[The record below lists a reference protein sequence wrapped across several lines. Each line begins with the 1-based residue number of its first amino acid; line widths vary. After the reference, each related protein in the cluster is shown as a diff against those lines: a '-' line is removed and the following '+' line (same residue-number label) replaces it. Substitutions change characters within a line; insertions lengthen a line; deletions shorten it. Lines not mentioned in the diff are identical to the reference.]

1 MKRVTPAA
9 LVAGLVC
16 ATALAI
22 GAGRRLEAVAS
33 QPSAKPFGLVIH
45 GGEGVKPR
53 DEMTPELE
61 RQYRSVLER
70 AVVAGWTILRDGG
83 SSVAAVEAAIRVMED
98 SPLFNAGKGAS
109 YNRAGFNELDAAI
122 MDGATL
128 KAGAVAVVRRVRN
141 PISLAR
147 LVMERSPHVLMAG
160 EGAEVFALEQGMT
173 LVPPSYFYTEHKWRS
188 LQLRLQQ
195 ETPYGQSPVIKKSS
209 GDDPALMGTV
219 GAAALDRSGNL
230 AAGTS
235 TGGREGK
242 LPGRVGDS
250 PIIGAGTY
258 ANNESL
264 AVSSTGLGE
273 YVLRLG
279 ATKEASD
286 LMAIGGRSVGEATEI
301 VRAKLEKM
309 GGSIGMVAIDRHG
322 TIATPFTGSG
332 MYRAWALSDGTVTV
346 KIYRD

>member
-1 MKRVTPAA
+1 MSAA
-9 LVAGLVC
+9 LAAGVLLTAGLVAGAVSPGP
-16 ATALAI
+16 ARAVQPE
-22 GAGRRLEAVAS
+22 RR
-33 QPSAKPFGLVIH
+33 FGLVIH
-45 GGEGVKPR
+45 GGEGVTSR
-53 DEMTPELE
+53 GEMTAERE
-61 RQYRSVLER
+61 RQYRDALQQ
-70 AVVAGWTILRDGG
+70 AVSAGWTVLRDGG
-83 SSVAAVEAAIRVMED
+83 TSVAAVEAAIRVMED

-128 KAGAVAVVRRVRN
+128 KAGAVAVVRHVRN

-147 LVMERSPHVLMAG
+147 LVMDRSPHVLMAG
-160 EGAEVFALEQGMT
+160 EGAEAFALEQGMP

-195 ETPYGQSPVIKKSS
+195 ETPYGRAPVVK
-209 GDDPALMGTV
+209 DAPDLDPALSGTV

-258 ANNESL
+258 ASNESL
-264 AVSSTGLGE
+264 AVSSTGTRRIRPAPRQHEGGVGPDDDRREERRRGHGDRPGE
-273 YVLRLG
+273 DR
-279 ATKEASD
+279 ED
-286 LMAIGGRSVGEATEI
+286 GRQRRDG
-301 VRAKLEKM
+301 RDRPP
-309 GGSIGMVAIDRHG
+309 GDDRHAVHG
-322 TIATPFTGSG
+322 
-332 MYRAWALSDGTVTV
+332 R
-346 KIYRD
+346 RDVPRVRPV

>member
-1 MKRVTPAA
+1 MTRLKSAA
-9 LVAGLVC
+9 LAAGVLLAAGLVAGAVSPGP
-16 ATALAI
+16 ARAVQPE
-22 GAGRRLEAVAS
+22 RR
-33 QPSAKPFGLVIH
+33 FGLVIH
-45 GGEGVKPR
+45 GGEGVTSR
-53 DEMTPELE
+53 GEMTAERE
-61 RQYRSVLER
+61 RQYRDALQQ
-70 AVVAGWTILRDGG
+70 AVSAGWTVLRDGG
-83 SSVAAVEAAIRVMED
+83 TSVAAVEAAIRVMED

-128 KAGAVAVVRRVRN
+128 EAGAVAVVRHVRN

-147 LVMERSPHVLMAG
+147 LVMDRSPHVLMAG
-160 EGAEVFALEQGMT
+160 EGAEAFALEQGMP

-195 ETPYGQSPVIKKSS
+195 ETPYGRAPVVK
-209 GDDPALMGTV
+209 DAPDRDPALSGTV

-258 ANNESL
+258 ASNESL

-273 YVLRLG
+273 FVLRLG
-279 ATKEASD
+279 STKEASD
-286 LMAIGGRSVGEATEI
+286 LMTIGGKGVGEATEI
-301 VRAKLEKM
+301 VRAKIEKM
-309 GGSIGMVAIDRHG
+309 GGSVGMVAIDRRG
-322 TIATPFTGSG
+322 TIAMPFTGDG
-332 MYRAWALSDGTVTV
+332 MYRAFALSDGKVTV
-346 KIYRD
+346 QIYRD